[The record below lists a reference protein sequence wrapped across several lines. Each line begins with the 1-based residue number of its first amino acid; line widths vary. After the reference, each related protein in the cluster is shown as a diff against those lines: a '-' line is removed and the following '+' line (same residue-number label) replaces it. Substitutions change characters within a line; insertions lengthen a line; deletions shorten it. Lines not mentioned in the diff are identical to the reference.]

1 MKAKMSEDGI
11 ASQLLQESVGKIV
24 LVKLKGRRSVKG
36 KIKGFDKQ
44 MNIVITRHRG
54 NRAAVNNMTIQKGKE
69 QEQETQVGD
78 ALILEIMYYNSN
90 TIRHIDIFQ
99 EILTHTILKLLS
111 ISDVLSDIY
120 VSFLETTLFL

>member
-11 ASQLLQESVGKIV
+11 ASQLLQESIGKTV

-44 MNIVITRHRG
+44 MNIVITD
-54 NRAAVNNMTIQKGKE
+54 ATEVIEQQSNNDDNPEKGKE

-78 ALILEIMYYNSN
+78 ALIRGDNVI
-90 TIRHIDIFQ
+90 TIA
-99 EILTHTILKLLS
+99 
-111 ISDVLSDIY
+111 VL
-120 VSFLETTLFL
+120 

>member
-1 MKAKMSEDGI
+1 MSEDGI

-44 MNIVITRHRG
+44 MNIVITE
-54 NRAAVNNMTIQKGKE
+54 ATEVIEQQSNNNDNSENGEE

-78 ALILEIMYYNSN
+78 ALIRGDNVI
-90 TIRHIDIFQ
+90 TIA
-99 EILTHTILKLLS
+99 
-111 ISDVLSDIY
+111 VL
-120 VSFLETTLFL
+120 